1 MSLYIGISYRLI
13 QEIMD
18 SEDFTRCYT
27 DINDIKWH
35 KLGKIGTLTE
45 LPKALYA
52 DANFLKGSV
61 VHTMCGELTLKPTKQ
76 SIHIGDGMHVTDKYG
91 SYINHSFDPNTKI
104 VGNKVVAIKDIFK
117 NDEIT
122 FNYNESEIDMC
133 EPFMSDG
140 IYVCGKDVEEKDK

>member
-1 MSLYIGISYRLI
+1 
-13 QEIMD
+13 
-18 SEDFTRCYT
+18 
-27 DINDIKWH
+27 
-35 KLGKIGTLTE
+35 
-45 LPKALYA
+45 
-52 DANFLKGSV
+52 
-61 VHTMCGELTLKPTKQ
+61 LKPTKQ

-122 FNYNESEIDMC
+122 FNYNESEIDMS

-140 IYVCGKDVEEKDK
+140 IYVCGKTETEKDK

>member
-1 MSLYIGISYRLI
+1 MSLYVGISYRLI
-13 QEIMD
+13 QEDMMENENI
-18 SEDFTRCYT
+18 FKIYT
-27 DINDIKWH
+27 DNDGVRWYT
-35 KLGKIGTLTE
+35 LGLKTS
-45 LPKALYA
+45 LPNALYS

-61 VHTMCGELTLKPTKQ
+61 VHTLSGELTLKPTKQ

-104 VGNKVVAIKDIFK
+104 VGNKVVAIKNIFK

-122 FNYNESEIDMC
+122 FNYNESEIDMS

-140 IYVCGKDVEEKDK
+140 IYVCGKKTETEKDK